1 MPTLELI
8 DVWKSFGKVQV
19 LKGINLKVEEGEF
32 VVLLGPSGSGKTTLL
47 RIIAGLEIQDRGHV
61 KIGDKIVDNLT
72 PRERNVAMVFQN
84 YALYPHK
91 TVFENIALPL
101 QTRKMKKNEIESKVK
116 EVASL
121 LEIEELLDRYPRQ
134 LSGGQQQRVALA
146 RALVRRPQL
155 FLLDEPLSNLDAKV
169 RITTR
174 TFLKKLQKDLKITTI
189 YVTHDQ
195 SEAMALADRIAVIHE
210 GIVQQYDTPLNLYEF
225 PTNEFVAGFIG
236 SPPINMI
243 PAKAEKGKIRLLNGE
258 LEAYLDVEGEVKV
271 GVRPENIKISEDG
284 QLSGKVV
291 VIEPLGS
298 ENIVTVI
305 LDNQEIKV
313 KTSPDL
319 KLKAGENVKL
329 KVDKFLVFKEE
340 KLVYPIPSAL
350 QPINP

>member
-1 MPTLELI
+1 MPTLELVNI
-8 DVWKSFGKVQV
+8 WKTFGKVQV
-19 LKGINLKVEEGEF
+19 LKGVNLRVEEGEF

-47 RIIAGLEIQDRGHV
+47 RIIAGLEVQDKGHV
-61 KIGDKIVDNLT
+61 KIGEKIVDDLT

-101 QTRKMKKNEIESKVK
+101 QTKKLKRDEIEKKVK
-116 EVASL
+116 EIAEL

-174 TFLKKLQKDLKITTI
+174 TFLKKLQKDLKITTV

-210 GIVQQYDTPLNLYEF
+210 GVVQQYDNPLNLYEY
-225 PTNEFVAGFIG
+225 PTNEFVAGFVG

-243 PAKAEKGKIRLLNGE
+243 SAVAEKGKIKLLNGE
-258 LEAYLDVEGEVKV
+258 IEAYTDFEGEIKV
-271 GVRPENIKISEDG
+271 GIRPENIKISEEG
-284 QLSGKVV
+284 QLSGKVL

-298 ENIVTVI
+298 ESIVTVMV
-305 LDNQEIKV
+305 DDQEIKI
-313 KTSPDL
+313 KTSPETKVNVGENI
-319 KLKAGENVKL
+319 KLKIS
-329 KVDKFLVFKEE
+329 KFVVFKEG
-340 KLVYPIPSAL
+340 KLVYPNPSAL
-350 QPINP
+350 QPITP

>member
-1 MPTLELI
+1 MPTLELVDI
-8 DVWKSFGKVQV
+8 WKSFGKVQV
-19 LKGINLKVEEGEF
+19 LKGVNLRVEEGEF

-47 RIIAGLEIQDRGHV
+47 RIIAGLEIQDKGHV
-61 KIGDKIVDNLT
+61 KIGEKIVDDLT

-101 QTRKMKKNEIESKVK
+101 QTRKMKKDEIESKVK
-116 EVASL
+116 EVAGL
-121 LEIEELLDRYPRQ
+121 LEIEGLLDRYPRQ

-210 GIVQQYDTPLNLYEF
+210 GLVQQYDNPLNLYEY
-225 PTNEFVAGFIG
+225 PANEFVAGFIG

-243 PAKAEKGKIRLLNGE
+243 AARSEKGKIKLLNGE
-258 LEAYLDVEGEVKV
+258 LKTYVDFEGEVKV
-271 GVRPENIKISEDG
+271 GIRPENIKISEDG
-284 QLSGKVV
+284 QLSGKVL

-298 ENIVTVI
+298 ESIITIVA
-305 LDNQEIKV
+305 DSQEIKV
-313 KTSPDL
+313 KTSPEI
-319 KLKAGENVKL
+319 KVKIGEDVKL
-329 KVDKFLVFKEE
+329 RIDKFLVFKEG
-340 KLVYPIPSAL
+340 KLVYPTPSAL
-350 QPINP
+350 QPITP